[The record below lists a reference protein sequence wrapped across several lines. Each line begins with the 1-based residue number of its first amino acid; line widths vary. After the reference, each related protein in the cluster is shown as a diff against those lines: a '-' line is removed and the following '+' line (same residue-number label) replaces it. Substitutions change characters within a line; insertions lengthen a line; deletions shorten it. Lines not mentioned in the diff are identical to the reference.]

1 MGKHHKATLAIGMD
15 LIELNAS
22 LVKMKSQ
29 DKQHDLTK
37 YGRRDPGVPSQNAE
51 KADSSM
57 RPAQVY

>member
-1 MGKHHKATLAIGMD
+1 MGKRHKAKLAIGMD

-29 DKQHDLTK
+29 HDLTK
-37 YGRRDPGVPSQNAE
+37 HGRRDPGVPSQNAE